1 MYLKKI
7 VYFDYLEHGEK
18 VKNVGHV
25 KLLLHHDVLSLDVH
39 LKGLYDTDSLLTDL
53 LGIAGGKEVRLGRL
67 CIDKGNCRYLG
78 QFPADNL
85 DGGGLSAEELTG
97 LCIRV
102 SQSRCVRAIWGETQ
116 ENRIERQENTIYAA
130 VQDETAGVEKK
141 TGTTEPEGIKMQDGN
156 TSASTERHGP
166 EEFGN
171 GKRAGE
177 TAETGPIH
185 TEPPSMQ
192 ELHAIWNA
200 VEKKE
205 APEEPAESE
214 KSEEEQ
220 PFQVQDKI
228 YEDKVY
234 EDKWK
239 QLCHNYHVIHPF
251 GEEAY
256 IRLTPRDFVVLRQEY
271 QQLVNNSF
279 LLHGYYNYRHLIL
292 GRIRDEKGS
301 SYYLGVPGT
310 YYEREKMVAVMFGFE
325 GFESAAENI
334 GPGTFGYYM
343 RRVQI

>member
-7 VYFDYLEHGEK
+7 VYFDYLEYGEK

-53 LGIAGGKEVRLGRL
+53 LGIAGCKEVRLGRL
-67 CIDKGNCRYLG
+67 CIDKGNCSYSG

-85 DGGGLSAEELTG
+85 DGGGLRAEELTG

-116 ENRIERQENTIYAA
+116 GNRIERQENTIYAA

-141 TGTTEPEGIKMQDGN
+141 TGTAEPEGIKVQDGN
-156 TSASTERHGP
+156 TPASTERHGP
-166 EEFGN
+166 EEFWN

-177 TAETGPIH
+177 TAEAGPIH
-185 TEPPSMQ
+185 TGQPPRQ
-192 ELHAIWNA
+192 ELHALLNA
-200 VEKKE
+200 AEKE
-205 APEEPAESE
+205 AASEEPAVFE
-214 KSEEEQ
+214 KWEEEQ
-220 PFQVQDKI
+220 PFQVTDKI
-228 YEDKVY
+228 Y

-256 IRLTPRDFVVLRQEY
+256 IRLTPKDFVVLRQEY

>member
-7 VYFDYLEHGEK
+7 VYFDYLEYGEK

-53 LGIAGGKEVRLGRL
+53 TGIAGYKEVRLGRL
-67 CIDKGNCRYLG
+67 CIDKGNCSYSG
-78 QFPADNL
+78 QYPADNL
-85 DGGGLSAEELTG
+85 DGGGLRAEELTG
-97 LCIRV
+97 LCIQV
-102 SQSRCVRAIWGETQ
+102 SQNRCVRAMWGESRG
-116 ENRIERQENTIYAA
+116 NRIEGQDNATYAA
-130 VQDETAGVEKK
+130 VQKETAGVEDKAE
-141 TGTTEPEGIKMQDGN
+141 TAEPKIIKGQAGH
-156 TSASTERHGP
+156 SSSSTERHRA
-166 EEFGN
+166 EEF
-171 GKRAGE
+171 RDE
-177 TAETGPIH
+177 TQKVGSAETGTIQE
-185 TEPPSMQ
+185 EPPEMQ
-192 ELHAIWNA
+192 KWNAIWNA
-200 VEKKE
+200 AGKKDV
-205 APEEPAESE
+205 PEEPAASG
-214 KSEEEQ
+214 KREEEQ
-220 PFQVQDKI
+220 LFQI
-228 YEDKVY
+228 TDKVY

-239 QLCHNYHVIHPF
+239 QLCYNYHVIHPF

-256 IRLTPRDFVVLRQEY
+256 IRLTPKDFVVLRQEY

-325 GFESAAENI
+325 GFESAAESI

-343 RRVQI
+343 RRVEI